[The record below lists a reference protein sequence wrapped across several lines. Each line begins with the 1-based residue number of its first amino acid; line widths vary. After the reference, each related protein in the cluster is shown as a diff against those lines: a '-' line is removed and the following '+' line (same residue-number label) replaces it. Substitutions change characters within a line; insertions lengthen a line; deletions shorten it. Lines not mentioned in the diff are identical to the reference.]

1 MSDIISSA
9 YVRRDLLTERPA
21 PVKTTGFIGLMRT
34 RLFNSPTNILLT
46 IVGALLLWFTVI
58 PAVKFLMVDAVWTG
72 KDRTACLT
80 ENAGFTVG
88 ACWPF
93 IQAKLPQLIYG
104 FYPEAER
111 WRVNLALILAAALL
125 LPLLIPRLPA
135 KGLNASLFFFAFP
148 VVAFFL
154 LHGGGITGF
163 GLSWTAGLLQL
174 FDDSII
180 GAGQALLS
188 LAKTSAI
195 APLFW
200 LAGNLIVLVGSA
212 IYWLIFPLTW
222 LRDQLQGTGQSVWA
236 DFAITA
242 AVVSLIAFAVG
253 GGVRTGGRALTS
265 SVGTFIGIA
274 AVIKL
279 MGLDHGGL
287 PVVTTN
293 LWGGLLVT
301 LVVSVTGIVTS
312 LPIGIALALGRRSTI
327 PLIRIFSIA
336 FIEFWRGVPLITVLF
351 FATYMLPLFLPG
363 NFTVDGLVRALIG
376 ISLFTGAYQ
385 AENVRGGLAAI
396 PRGQGE
402 AAAALGLSWWKTTSL
417 IVLPQAL
424 RHVIPNLVNSFI
436 SLFKDTSLVSIV
448 ALFDLLGSLRASF
461 SDPKWSTPSTA
472 FTGFAFAGI
481 IYFIFCFGM
490 SRIASTL
497 TVATDRGHHVRP
509 HRQDFRPQQMVRR
522 VPRAARHR
530 PRGQEGRAHRDL
542 RPLRLGQVDVDP
554 LHQRARGIP
563 GGRDRRRRHRA
574 RAEPEARRCGPPRGR
589 HGVPE
594 LQPVPASDRPGEL
607 HAGADLGAEHPEEGR
622 RGQRDEIPG
631 AGQDPAPG
639 QQVSWTDV
647 RRPAA
652 ARRDRTRADDE
663 PQGDAVRRADLGAR
677 PRNGQGSARH
687 HGRPRRGGH
696 DHAGRHS

>member
-1 MSDIISSA
+1 MSDIASTGF
-9 YVRRDLLTERPA
+9 VRQDLITERAA
-21 PVKTTGFIGLMRT
+21 PIKTTGFIGLLRT
-34 RLFNSPTNILLT
+34 RLLNSPTNILLT
-46 IVGALLLWFTVI
+46 IVGALLLWFTII
-58 PAVKFLMVDAVWTG
+58 PSVKFLMVDAVWVG

-88 ACWPF
+88 ACWPY

-111 WRVNLALILAAALL
+111 WRVNLTFILAAVLL
-125 LPLLIPRLPA
+125 VPLLVPRLPA
-135 KGLNASLFFFAFP
+135 KGMNAGLFFFAFP

-180 GAGQALLS
+180 GAGQGLLS
-188 LAKTSAI
+188 LSKTSAI
-195 APLFW
+195 APLLW
-200 LAGNLIVLVGSA
+200 AVGNLIMLAGTV
-212 IYWLIFPLTW
+212 IYWLIFPLIW
-222 LRDQLQGTGQSVWA
+222 LRDYFQGTGQSVWA
-236 DFAITA
+236 DFAFATI
-242 AVVSLIAFAVG
+242 VLSLIAFVLG
-253 GGVRTGGRALTS
+253 GGVRTGWRALAS
-265 SVGTFIGIA
+265 SLATFVAIA
-274 AVIKL
+274 IVIKL

-287 PVVTTN
+287 PIVQTS

-363 NFTVDGLVRALIG
+363 NFSVDGLVRALIG
-376 ISLFTGAYQ
+376 IALFTGAYQ

-490 SRIASTL
+490 SRYSL
-497 TVATDRGHHVRP
+497 FVE
-509 HRQDFRPQQMVRR
+509 HRLN
-522 VPRAARHR
+522 
-530 PRGQEGRAHRDL
+530 AHR
-542 RPLRLGQVDVDP
+542 
-554 LHQRARGIP
+554 
-563 GGRDRRRRHRA
+563 
-574 RAEPEARRCGPPRGR
+574 
-589 HGVPE
+589 
-594 LQPVPASDRPGEL
+594 
-607 HAGADLGAEHPEEGR
+607 
-622 RGQRDEIPG
+622 
-631 AGQDPAPG
+631 
-639 QQVSWTDV
+639 
-647 RRPAA
+647 
-652 ARRDRTRADDE
+652 
-663 PQGDAVRRADLGAR
+663 
-677 PRNGQGSARH
+677 RN
-687 HGRPRRGGH
+687 
-696 DHAGRHS
+696 